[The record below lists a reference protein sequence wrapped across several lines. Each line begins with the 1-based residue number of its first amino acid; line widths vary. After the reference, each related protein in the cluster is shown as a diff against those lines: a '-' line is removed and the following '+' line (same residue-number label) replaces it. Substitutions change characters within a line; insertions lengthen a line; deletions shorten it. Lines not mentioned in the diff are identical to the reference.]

1 MRALLFAMT
10 ACLVA
15 LSSRP
20 ARAAEGSD
28 DTWSFLRVFRVAEPS
43 IIGVRAQWIE
53 TRNAGDA
60 KGISL
65 ALASRYYSDSAI
77 SVRFLQSAH
86 IGQSRGF
93 DGGLDMDVA
102 IGRRFDLHRER
113 MRHATAAHGP
123 FIRGGARGFIRG
135 NDDFLGSYFEAPT
148 LQLGYQYMEAPE
160 GLARLFGAG
169 KSTVAE
175 IGLHGGLALAGRF
188 KMDDYARNVRVAP
201 AAGVHAALVLGWLD
215 LQAGFTR
222 ASPGGGAIRT
232 YVDLAD
238 ASLCL
243 RAGQLAICTDLRH
256 YATGMET
263 PTGEYRREL
272 FWIGGLTVG
281 YGS

>member
-1 MRALLFAMT
+1 MRRILFALIV
-10 ACLVA
+10 CLVA
-15 LSSRP
+15 LATRSAS
-20 ARAAEGSD
+20 AGEGSD
-28 DTWSFLRVFRVAEPS
+28 DTWSFLRVFRVAEPR
-43 IIGVRAQWIE
+43 IIGVRAQWLE

-65 ALASRYYSDSAI
+65 AFASRYYSDSAI

-86 IGQSRGF
+86 IGRSRGF

-102 IGRRFDLHRER
+102 IGRRFDLNREV

-148 LQLGYQYMEAPE
+148 VQLGYQYMEAPQ
-160 GLARLFGAG
+160 GLARLFGLG
-169 KSTVAE
+169 KPTVAE
-175 IGLHGGLALAGRF
+175 LAFHGGLALAGRF

-201 AAGVHAALVLGWLD
+201 AYGVHAALVLGWLD
-215 LQAGFTR
+215 LQAAVTR

-232 YVDLAD
+232 NVDMAE
-238 ASLCL
+238 ASVCV
-243 RAGQLAICTDLRH
+243 RAGQLAICSDLRH

-263 PTGEYRREL
+263 PAVDYRREL